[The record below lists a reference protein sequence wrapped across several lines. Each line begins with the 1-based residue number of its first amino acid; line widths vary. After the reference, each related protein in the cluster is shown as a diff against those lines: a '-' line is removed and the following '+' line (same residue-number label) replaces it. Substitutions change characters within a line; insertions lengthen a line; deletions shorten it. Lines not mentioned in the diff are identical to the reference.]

1 VSSVPTRDPALP
13 VAEQLDDEGLLLGW
27 SLETD
32 ARRPSI
38 GFGGSSGDE
47 AADHLRPVL
56 HAGGG
61 HIMTFAPTGAG
72 KGVGAVIPALLTWSG
87 PVIVIDPKG
96 ENYAVTAR
104 HRRER
109 GQKVI
114 CLDPFDSIRD
124 GNDDASFNP
133 LDLID
138 ASSANVADDAMML
151 AEALS
156 YQTFMEDD
164 PFWHVRGKQ
173 LLAGFIL
180 HVAETHPRPL
190 RTLEQVSELLHR
202 GREQL
207 GATCQDMA
215 RSRFALVRDTPAIL
229 RGSAER
235 MVDSILAMAQTN
247 LSFLGSATVQ
257 AAMARSDF
265 DPEAITRG
273 DPLSVYLII
282 PPEKLE
288 SHAPLLRI
296 WIAGLMKLIL
306 NRREKVERP
315 TLFMLDE
322 AAQLGH
328 FPPLRKAITLLRG
341 YGLQTWSF
349 WQDLSQLKRLYPDDW
364 ETMYNNCRAH
374 QFFGI
379 TTPYLAE
386 QVSGLTLHDDLF
398 EILELDRDEMLLGL
412 AGERPVIAQRP
423 NYLTDTPFHGR
434 FDPNP
439 YYQPR
444 DLDEIKPRRG
454 QRDYR
459 RA

>member
-1 VSSVPTRDPALP
+1 MD
-13 VAEQLDDEGLLLGW
+13 
-27 SLETD
+27 
-32 ARRPSI
+32 
-38 GFGGSSGDE
+38 
-47 AADHLRPVL
+47 
-56 HAGGG
+56 
-61 HIMTFAPTGAG
+61 
-72 KGVGAVIPALLTWSG
+72 
-87 PVIVIDPKG
+87 
-96 ENYAVTAR
+96 
-104 HRRER
+104 
-109 GQKVI
+109 
-114 CLDPFDSIRD
+114 
-124 GNDDASFNP
+124 
-133 LDLID
+133 
-138 ASSANVADDAMML
+138 
-151 AEALS
+151 
-156 YQTFMEDD
+156 DD

-173 LLAGFIL
+173 LLAGFML
-180 HVAETHPRPL
+180 HVAASQPKPL
-190 RTLEQVSELLHR
+190 RTLEQVNDLLHM

-207 GATCQDMA
+207 GATFQAMA
-215 RSRFALVRDTPAIL
+215 RSRFPLVQSTPAIL
-229 RGSAER
+229 GGAAER

-247 LSFLGSATVQ
+247 LGFLGSETVRKATGES
-257 AAMARSDF
+257 RF

-273 DPLSVYLII
+273 DPLSIFVII

-306 NRREKVERP
+306 NRRRKVERP

-322 AAQLGH
+322 AAQLGD

-349 WQDLSQLKRLYPDDW
+349 WQDLSQLKRLYPNDW

-423 NYLTDTPFHGR
+423 NYLTDAPFQGL

-439 YYQPR
+439 YYQPD
-444 DLDEIKPRRG
+444 DLAEIQPRRG

-459 RA
+459 RES